1 MSECSGSHYPFLTQ
15 KERDNET
22 GLDYFGARYL
32 SSIQGRFTGV
42 DPLLESAVPSLPQ
55 SWNRYSYVLN
65 NPLAFTDPT
74 GEIWV
79 RSSENIV
86 WFSQER
92 WHEEISKLKDSDG
105 NADYTPLSSSED
117 GIQHEFRARQIKP
130 QWS

>member
-1 MSECSGSHYPFLTQ
+1 VRGLQLPVLNL
-15 KERDNET
+15 KEREIET
-22 GLDYFGARYL
+22 GLDFFGARYL

-42 DPLLESAVPSLPQ
+42 DPLLESAVPTMPQ

-79 RSSENIV
+79 RSCENVV

-92 WHEEISKLKDSDG
+92 WDEEISKLKDSDG
-105 NADYTPLSSSED
+105 NAVYTALSSSEM
-117 GIQHEFRARQIKP
+117 EFNTKFRARQIKP
-130 QWS
+130 RWP